1 MKKFR
6 FKESYSVRSIIQKI
20 SYNKLL
26 SGGLRKVFLN
36 KVWSNVIGENVSQYT
51 ENIYIKDNILFLKIN
66 SSVLK
71 QELSYGIDKIIEN
84 FNKEVGSNEIKKI
97 VFI

>member
-6 FKESYSVRSIIQKI
+6 FKESHSVRSIIQKI

-26 SGGLRKVFLN
+26 SGGLSKVFLK

-51 ENIYIKDNILFLKIN
+51 ENIYIKDNTLFLKIN

-97 VFI
+97 IFI

>member
-6 FKESYSVRSIIQKI
+6 FKESHSVRSIIQKI

-26 SGGLRKVFLN
+26 SGGLSKVFLK

-51 ENIYIKDNILFLKIN
+51 ENIYIKDNTLFLKIN

>member
-6 FKESYSVRSIIQKI
+6 FKKSHSVRSIIQKI
-20 SYNKLL
+20 SYNKML
-26 SGGLRKVFLN
+26 SGGLRKGFLN
-36 KVWSNVIGENVSQYT
+36 KVWSNVIGKNVSQYT
-51 ENIYIKDNILFLKIN
+51 ENIYIKDNTLFLKIN

-71 QELSYGIDKIIEN
+71 QELSYGKDKIIEN

>member
-6 FKESYSVRSIIQKI
+6 FKESHSVRSIIQKI

-26 SGGLRKVFLN
+26 RGGLSKVFLN
-36 KVWSNVIGENVSQYT
+36 KVWSNVIGKNVSQYT
-51 ENIYIKDNILFLKIN
+51 ENIYIKDNTLFLKIN

-71 QELSYGIDKIIEN
+71 QELSYGKDKIIEN

>member
-6 FKESYSVRSIIQKI
+6 FKESHSVRSIIQKI
-20 SYNKLL
+20 SYNKVL

-51 ENIYIKDNILFLKIN
+51 ENIYIKDNTLFLKIN

>member
-6 FKESYSVRSIIQKI
+6 FKESHSVRSIIKKI
-20 SYNKLL
+20 SYNKL
-26 SGGLRKVFLN
+26 SSIGLKKIFLN
-36 KVWSNVIGENVSQYT
+36 KVWSNVIGKNVSHYT
-51 ENIYIKDNILFLKIN
+51 ENIYIKDNTLFLKIN

-71 QELSYGIDKIIEN
+71 QELSYGKDKIIEN

-97 VFI
+97 IFI

>member
-6 FKESYSVRSIIQKI
+6 FKESHSVRSIIKKI
-20 SYNKLL
+20 SYNKLF
-26 SGGLRKVFLN
+26 GDGLRKVFLN
-36 KVWSNVIGENVSQYT
+36 KVWSNVIGKNVSQYT
-51 ENIYIKDNILFLKIN
+51 ENIYIKDNTLFLKIN

>member
-26 SGGLRKVFLN
+26 SGGFRKVFLN
-36 KVWSNVIGENVSQYT
+36 KVWSNVIGKNVSQYT
-51 ENIYIKDNILFLKIN
+51 ENIYIKNNTLFLKIN

-71 QELSYGIDKIIEN
+71 QELSYGKDKIIEN

>member
-6 FKESYSVRSIIQKI
+6 FKESYSVRGIIQKI
-20 SYNKLL
+20 SFNKLFN
-26 SGGLRKVFLN
+26 GGIKKVFLN
-36 KVWSNVIGENVSQYT
+36 KVWSNVIGENVSKYT
-51 ENIYIKDNILFLKIN
+51 ENIYIKDNTLFLKIN

-71 QELSYGIDKIIEN
+71 QELTYGKDKIIEN
-84 FNKEVGSNEIKKI
+84 FNKEVGSDEIKKI

>member
-6 FKESYSVRSIIQKI
+6 FKESYSVRGIIQKI
-20 SYNKLL
+20 SFNKLFT
-26 SGGLRKVFLN
+26 GGIKKVFLN

-51 ENIYIKDNILFLKIN
+51 ENIYIKDNTLFLKIN

>member
-6 FKESYSVRSIIQKI
+6 FKESHSVRSIIQKI
-20 SYNKLL
+20 SYNKLF
-26 SGGLRKVFLN
+26 GDGLRKVFLN
-36 KVWSNVIGENVSQYT
+36 KVWSNVIGKNVSQYT
-51 ENIYIKDNILFLKIN
+51 ENIYIKDNTLFLKIN

-84 FNKEVGSNEIKKI
+84 FNEEVGSNEIKKI

>member
-6 FKESYSVRSIIQKI
+6 FKESHSVRSIIQKI
-20 SYNKLL
+20 SYNNLL
-26 SGGLRKVFLN
+26 SGGLSKVFLN
-36 KVWSNVIGENVSQYT
+36 KVWSNVIGKNVSHYT
-51 ENIYIKDNILFLKIN
+51 ENIYIKDNTLFLKIN

-71 QELSYGIDKIIEN
+71 QELSYGKDKIIEN

>member
-6 FKESYSVRSIIQKI
+6 FKESHSLRSIIQKI

-26 SGGLRKVFLN
+26 SGGLGKVFLN

-51 ENIYIKDNILFLKIN
+51 ENIYIKDNTLFLKIN

>member
-6 FKESYSVRSIIQKI
+6 FKESHSVRSIIQKI

-26 SGGLRKVFLN
+26 SGGLKKVFLN
-36 KVWSNVIGENVSQYT
+36 KVWSNVIGKNVSQYT
-51 ENIYIKDNILFLKIN
+51 ENIYIKDNTLFLKIN

-71 QELSYGIDKIIEN
+71 QELSYGKDKIIEN

>member
-26 SGGLRKVFLN
+26 SGGLGKVFLN
-36 KVWSNVIGENVSQYT
+36 KVWSNVIGKNVSQYT
-51 ENIYIKDNILFLKIN
+51 ENIYIKNNTLFLKIN

-71 QELSYGIDKIIEN
+71 QELSYGKDKIIEN

>member
-6 FKESYSVRSIIQKI
+6 FKESHSVRSIIQKI
-20 SYNKLL
+20 SITNFKWRVKQ
-26 SGGLRKVFLN
+26 GFLN

-51 ENIYIKDNILFLKIN
+51 ENIYIKDNTLFLKIN

-71 QELSYGIDKIIEN
+71 QNSL
-84 FNKEVGSNEIKKI
+84 
-97 VFI
+97 

>member
-6 FKESYSVRSIIQKI
+6 FKESHSVRSIIQKI

-26 SGGLRKVFLN
+26 SGGLSKVFLK

-51 ENIYIKDNILFLKIN
+51 ENIYIKDNTLFLKIITI
-66 SSVLK
+66 
-71 QELSYGIDKIIEN
+71 IDRVAIKENMPSEIHADGTWTYIILTE
-84 FNKEVGSNEIKKI
+84 SPWR
-97 VFI
+97 

>member
-6 FKESYSVRSIIQKI
+6 FKESYSVRGIIQKI
-20 SYNKLL
+20 SFNKLFN
-26 SGGLRKVFLN
+26 GGIKKVFLN
-36 KVWSNVIGENVSQYT
+36 KVWSNVIGENVSKYT
-51 ENIYIKDNILFLKIN
+51 ENIYIKDNTLFLKIN

-71 QELSYGIDKIIEN
+71 QELTYGKDKIIEN

>member
-6 FKESYSVRSIIQKI
+6 FKESHSVRSIIQKI

-36 KVWSNVIGENVSQYT
+36 KVWSNVIGKNVSQYT
-51 ENIYIKDNILFLKIN
+51 ENIYIKDNTLFLKIN

-71 QELSYGIDKIIEN
+71 QELSYGKEKIIEN

>member
-26 SGGLRKVFLN
+26 GGGLSKVFLN
-36 KVWSNVIGENVSQYT
+36 KVWSNVIGKNVSQYT
-51 ENIYIKDNILFLKIN
+51 ENIYIKDNTLFLKIN

-71 QELSYGIDKIIEN
+71 QELSYGKDKIIEN
-84 FNKEVGSNEIKKI
+84 FNKEIGSNEIKKI
-97 VFI
+97 VFV

>member
-26 SGGLRKVFLN
+26 SGGLGKVFLN
-36 KVWSNVIGENVSQYT
+36 KVWSNVIGKNVSQYT
-51 ENIYIKDNILFLKIN
+51 ENIYIKNNTLFLKIN

-71 QELSYGIDKIIEN
+71 QELSYGKDKIIEN

-97 VFI
+97 IFI

>member
-6 FKESYSVRSIIQKI
+6 FKESYSVRGIIQKI
-20 SYNKLL
+20 SFNKLFN
-26 SGGLRKVFLN
+26 GGIKKVFLN
-36 KVWSNVIGENVSQYT
+36 KVWSNVIGENVSKYT
-51 ENIYIKDNILFLKIN
+51 ENIYIKDNTLFLKIN

-71 QELSYGIDKIIEN
+71 QELSYGKDKIIEN

>member
-6 FKESYSVRSIIQKI
+6 FKESHSIRSIIQKI
-20 SYNKLL
+20 SYNKPL
-26 SGGLRKVFLN
+26 SRGLGKVFLN
-36 KVWSNVIGENVSQYT
+36 KVWSNVIGKNVSQYT
-51 ENIYIKDNILFLKIN
+51 ENIYIKDNTLFLKIN

-71 QELSYGIDKIIEN
+71 QELSYGKDKIIEN

-97 VFI
+97 IFI

>member
-6 FKESYSVRSIIQKI
+6 FKESHSVRSIIQKI
-20 SYNKLL
+20 SHNKLL
-26 SGGLRKVFLN
+26 SPGLRKVFLN

-51 ENIYIKDNILFLKIN
+51 ENIYIKDNTLFLKIN

-71 QELSYGIDKIIEN
+71 QELSYGKDKIIEN

>member
-26 SGGLRKVFLN
+26 GGGLSKVFLN

-51 ENIYIKDNILFLKIN
+51 ENIYIKDNTLFLKIN

-97 VFI
+97 IFI

>member
-6 FKESYSVRSIIQKI
+6 FKESHSLRSIIQKI

-26 SGGLRKVFLN
+26 SGGLGKVFLN

>member
-6 FKESYSVRSIIQKI
+6 FKESHSVRSIIQKI

-26 SGGLRKVFLN
+26 SGGLSKVFLK

-51 ENIYIKDNILFLKIN
+51 ENIYIKDNTLFLKIN

-71 QELSYGIDKIIEN
+71 QELSYGKDKIIEN

>member
-6 FKESYSVRSIIQKI
+6 FKESHSVRSIIQKI

-36 KVWSNVIGENVSQYT
+36 KVWSNVIGKNVSQYT
-51 ENIYIKDNILFLKIN
+51 ENIYIKDNTLFLKIN

>member
-6 FKESYSVRSIIQKI
+6 FKESHSVRSIIQKI
-20 SYNKLL
+20 SCNKLL
-26 SGGLRKVFLN
+26 IGGLSKVFLN

-51 ENIYIKDNILFLKIN
+51 ENIYIKDNTLFLKIN

-84 FNKEVGSNEIKKI
+84 FNKEVGSDEIKKI

>member
-6 FKESYSVRSIIQKI
+6 FKESHSVRSIIQKI

-26 SGGLRKVFLN
+26 SAGLSKVFLN
-36 KVWSNVIGENVSQYT
+36 KVWSNVIGKNVSQYT
-51 ENIYIKDNILFLKIN
+51 ENIYIKDNTLFLKIN

>member
-6 FKESYSVRSIIQKI
+6 FKESYSLRSIIQKI
-20 SYNKLL
+20 TSNKLL
-26 SGGLRKVFLN
+26 SGGLKKVFLN
-36 KVWSNVIGENVSQYT
+36 KIWSNIMGKNVSKYT
-51 ENIYIKDNILFLKIN
+51 ENIYIKNGTLYLKIN

-71 QELSYGIDKIIEN
+71 QELFYGKDKIIDN
-84 FNKEVGSNEIKKI
+84 FNKEVGSDEIKKI